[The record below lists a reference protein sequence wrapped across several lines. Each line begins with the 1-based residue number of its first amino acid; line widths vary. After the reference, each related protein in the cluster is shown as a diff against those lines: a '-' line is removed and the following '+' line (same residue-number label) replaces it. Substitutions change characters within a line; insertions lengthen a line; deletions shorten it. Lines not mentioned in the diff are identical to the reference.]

1 MLKNHANLSAYGSH
15 ILGVLIE
22 FNTIDNNASLVML
35 FQAVDAADQR
45 GLARSRRA
53 AYHHALTTPDAQVHV
68 LQDMQITKPL
78 VHAIELDDVRFH
90 RLGHV
95 I

>member
-1 MLKNHANLSAYGSH
+1 MLKNHTDLTAYGSH
-15 ILGVLIE
+15 VLGVLIE
-22 FNTIDNNASLVML
+22 INTIDNDASLIML
-35 FQAVDAADQR
+35 FQTVDAADQR

-53 AYHHALTTPDAQVHV
+53 AYHHALTTPDAQVNV

-78 VHAIELDDVRFH
+78 VHALELDDVRFH